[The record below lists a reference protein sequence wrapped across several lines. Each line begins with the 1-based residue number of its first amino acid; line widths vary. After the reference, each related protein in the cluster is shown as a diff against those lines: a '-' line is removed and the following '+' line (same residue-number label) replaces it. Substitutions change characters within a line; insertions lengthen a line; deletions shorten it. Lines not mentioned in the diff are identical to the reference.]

1 MSAIGVTEAS
11 KGLKDFKDIGT
22 IFIRG
27 DLSQFEP
34 SNGDLVQKSHPESGR
49 MITLYKDLFLGATW
63 LTVKGVD
70 IPREIQSICNASD
83 NLVARALLTFTRSKS
98 ANCFL
103 AFR

>member
-1 MSAIGVTEAS
+1 
-11 KGLKDFKDIGT
+11 
-22 IFIRG
+22 
-27 DLSQFEP
+27 
-34 SNGDLVQKSHPESGR
+34 

-63 LTVKGVD
+63 VTVKGVD